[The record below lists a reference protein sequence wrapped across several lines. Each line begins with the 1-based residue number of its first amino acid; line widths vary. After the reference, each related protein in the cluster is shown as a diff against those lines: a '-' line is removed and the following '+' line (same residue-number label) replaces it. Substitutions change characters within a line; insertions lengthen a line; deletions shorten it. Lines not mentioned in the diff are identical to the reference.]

1 MRRGSSTERP
11 RYKPYPFGKDCG
23 TIMAMAADRHAN
35 RARRELPSQPRPL
48 DAARLDELA
57 LTYVARF
64 ATSAAKLERYLR
76 RKLRERGWDGE
87 REPDLPALVGRYVE
101 LGYVDD
107 EAYARAKSGSLL
119 RRGYGTRRVGEA
131 LREAGIDEAIRE
143 TVRPGEGVER
153 RAALAMAR
161 KRRFGPYGREQLDR
175 EKRQKQIAAMLRAGH
190 PLDSAREMVDAPSET
205 AAEQWAAELDD
216 DEEG

>member
-1 MRRGSSTERP
+1 MLGRGFAWRIDHFARAVERVAGAQHRR
-11 RYKPYPFGKDCG
+11 DLLV
-23 TIMAMAADRHAN
+23 A
-35 RARRELPSQPRPL
+35 PL
-48 DAARLDELA
+48 AVERLDELA

-143 TVRPGEGVER
+143 TVRPAEGVER

-190 PLDSAREMVDAPSET
+190 PLDSAREMVDAASEA
-205 AAEQWAAELDD
+205 AAEQWAVELDD
-216 DEEG
+216 DDEG